1 MTVGGLSRIP
11 HIPAFLTV
19 MRAILFLLLFAGLAA
34 LGYFLWSEAER
45 RRPAPPPA
53 EVAPPPPAPTPLPTP
68 PPEPEARLAPE
79 GVLFVVRRFSE
90 THDGGVRGFS
100 EGAEVRLLRQEEGY
114 YVVTDGVVEARRPR
128 TWFTRDL
135 ALARDLREKR
145 LTDRTQLQKRLEEE
159 RAAFERGEKDRV
171 VRPSTAPEDS
181 AAGRRPPAPAEAP
194 SAALRP
200 LRLGAWNLEFF
211 GNRAD
216 PPRTDEDVQAVAE
229 FIRAMDVQALAVCEV
244 NGAKPLKDLCRRL
257 GPGWKFV
264 IGTSGQLGQEGQIA
278 PGFVWDDGR
287 LELVAAG
294 ELADLRTDGLFH
306 RVPVMA
312 AFRCRGGGPDFRMV
326 AVHFKAGREEEDFTK
341 RRGEAAGLRAYL
353 GRLVADAGEDNDI
366 VVVGDFNHDQKA
378 AEADIWSDGSFASV
392 LTGRGRSIIHFDRQI
407 DHIVP
412 LATFEEVD
420 RRSFRIHNKEGLRDM
435 DAWRQTYS
443 DHFPVTVELSAQ
455 PDDDPEAKLSPQGS
469 RLR

>member
-1 MTVGGLSRIP
+1 
-11 HIPAFLTV
+11 
-19 MRAILFLLLFAGLAA
+19 MRAILFLLIFAGLAA

-45 RRPAPPPA
+45 RRVVPPA
-53 EVAPPPPAPTPLPTP
+53 EVAPLPTPAPTPAATPTP
-68 PPEPEARLAPE
+68 TPEARFAPE

-159 RAAFERGEKDRV
+159 RAAIEGREKERAARWSGALDNLGAG
-171 VRPSTAPEDS
+171 RPLS
-181 AAGRRPPAPAEAP
+181 AAVPPPAEAP
-194 SAALRP
+194 AAALRP
-200 LRLGAWNLEFF
+200 LRLGAWNIEFF

-216 PPRTDEDVQAVAE
+216 PPRTDEDMQAVAE
-229 FIRAMDVQALAVCEV
+229 FIRSMDVQALAVCEV
-244 NGAKPLKDLCRRL
+244 DGAGPLKDLCRRL
-257 GPGWKFV
+257 GPSWKFV

-278 PGFVWDDGR
+278 PGFVWDDTR
-287 LELVAAG
+287 LELVVAG
-294 ELADLRTDGLFH
+294 ELEELRRDGLFH

-312 AFRCRGGGPDFRMV
+312 AFRCRGGGVDFRMV
-326 AVHFKAGREEEDFTK
+326 AVHFKAGREDEDFTK
-341 RRGEAAGLRAYL
+341 RRGEAEALRAYL
-353 GRLVADAGEDNDI
+353 GRLVADGSEDNDI

-378 AEADIWSDGSFASV
+378 AEADIWSAGSFAS
-392 LTGRGRSIIHFDRQI
+392 LLIGRGRSIIHFDRQI

-412 LATFEEVD
+412 LSTFEEVD
-420 RRSFRIHNKEGLRDM
+420 KRSFRIENKEGLRDM
-435 DAWRQTYS
+435 EAWRKTYS
-443 DHFPVTVELSAQ
+443 DHFPVTVELSAV
-455 PDDDPEAKLSPQGS
+455 PDDDPEAKLSAQGK

>member
-1 MTVGGLSRIP
+1 MRTVVI
-11 HIPAFLTV
+11 
-19 MRAILFLLLFAGLAA
+19 LLLLAGLAG
-34 LGYFLWSEAER
+34 LGYFLWTEAER
-45 RRPAPPPA
+45 QRAEPPPA
-53 EVAPPPPAPTPLPTP
+53 EAAPTPEPTPEPTPVPTPAPT
-68 PPEPEARLAPE
+68 PEPEARFAPE

-145 LTDRTQLQKRLEEE
+145 LTDRTQLQKRLAEE
-159 RAAFERGEKDRV
+159 RAAFETRENDRAA
-171 VRPSTAPEDS
+171 RWS
-181 AAGRRPPAPAEAP
+181 AALDNLGAGRRPSAPVPSPVEAAP
-194 SAALRP
+194 VALRP
-200 LRLGAWNLEFF
+200 LRVGAWNLEFF

-216 PPRTDEDVQAVAE
+216 PPRTGEDVQAVAE
-229 FIRAMDVQALAVCEV
+229 FIRAMDVQALAVCEID
-244 NGAKPLKDLCRRL
+244 GAKPMKDLCGRM
-257 GPGWKFV
+257 GPDWKFV

-278 PGFVWDDGR
+278 PGFVWDDTR

-294 ELADLRTDGLFH
+294 ELDELRRDGLFH

-326 AVHFKAGREEEDFTK
+326 AVHFKAGREDEDLAK
-341 RRGEAAGLRAYL
+341 RRGEAEGLRAYL
-353 GRLVADAGEDNDI
+353 GRLVAEAGEDNDI
-366 VVVGDFNHDQKA
+366 VVVGDFNHDQA
-378 AEADIWSDGSFASV
+378 APEAEIWTGGSFASV

-412 LATFEEVD
+412 LGTFEEVD
-420 RRSFRIHNKEGLRDM
+420 KRSFRIHNKEGLRDM
-435 DAWRQTYS
+435 EAWRKTYS
-443 DHFPVTVELSAQ
+443 DHFPVTVELSAL
-455 PDDDPEAKLSPQGS
+455 PDDDPEAKLGAQGKK
-469 RLR
+469 LR